1 MQFGVENTVGTKLH
15 EAVDDYLVR
24 VGTLRLARKRL
35 AGVPSRRAMS
45 MAVSTSLKPS
55 LGRSK
60 SGDTKTPPRT
70 YHAVRAAVGLQLVKV
85 KQALASRYAPSGL
98 TISTL
103 SPRAEMMR

>member
-1 MQFGVENTVGTKLH
+1 
-15 EAVDDYLVR
+15 
-24 VGTLRLARKRL
+24 
-35 AGVPSRRAMS
+35 

>member
-1 MQFGVENTVGTKLH
+1 MGNTVGTKLR
-15 EAVDDYLVR
+15 ETIDDYLAR

-35 AGVPSRRAMS
+35 PGVPSRRGMS
-45 MAVSTSLKPS
+45 MAVLTSLKPS

-60 SGDTKTPPRT
+60 SGDTKKPPRA
-70 YHAVRAAVGLQLVKV
+70 YYAVRAAVGLRPVKV
-85 KQALASRYAPSGL
+85 KRALTSRYAPSGL